1 MTLRATLALTLLAVT
16 PALAQPAKPSAPVP
30 APVMSKPA
38 PTPPAAADDMQSFD
52 KELDALFT
60 PGGLTSDQA
69 AAKAVGVSPSV
80 RRSVAEID
88 VAIAQA
94 EAAELVRIPQVS
106 AKAAYT
112 RLSPLDPVNFGTFTI
127 PVFLNVYTV
136 QAQVGVS
143 LSDYVLRYPKLIEAA
158 HLAEEVA
165 KVSRRSSEVNAGQE
179 ARIAYYEWVRAKLQV
194 LIAQRQL
201 SQVQATLKQ
210 VRALA
215 EVQRLSRA
223 DLMRVESNEA
233 QADQAVIQLQNLSAL
248 REEQLRLLIDAPEG
262 QTLAVGEDIRTD
274 VTAPAAGK
282 LDDLVGSAKA
292 QRLDFK
298 VLDTGIRAKEKQ
310 RAAEKAG
317 KYPRLSAFAAAEYTN
332 PNQRIFPQ
340 EDKFSLTWSVGAQ
353 VTWTLNDALIQG
365 TTDRRILGETNELRA
380 DRQNLERGTRVQ
392 VLAAQQAVLIAQA
405 ALQTSAKGLAASEE
419 GYRVRRELLNAERAT
434 AVELVDAETDL
445 TRARIAAL
453 NARVDLRVAMTQ
465 LSHALGNDA
474 K

>member
-30 APVMSKPA
+30 APAMSKPA